1 MESFKLVM
9 PVVSLSVLGLGLLML
24 TSFAKVRDSLFGK
37 LSLLGT
43 VLLGGYPVL
52 FLYSRGGAVSSAA
65 MLSWDSLGLFFYL
78 VCLAASL
85 AAIALIPGYFSF
97 KEVPGRQEAYP
108 LIVFALTGMVVMA
121 SANHFLMFLLGLE
134 MMSLCFYVLAGILRE
149 QEYAVESSLK
159 YFILGVFSSSLLIL
173 GMGFIYGSTGELSY
187 ARIFDAMLTGDFRF
201 GEPMVLLGFV
211 LLLAGLFF
219 KLSLV
224 PFHFW
229 APDVYQGAPTPVTAL
244 LSVGG
249 KAAAL
254 AATMRLFLE
263 VICGSELLSRK
274 WFALFAILGIV
285 TVFTGSLIALTQSRF
300 KRLLAYSSIVHAGFL
315 ALGIAAMA
323 GGGGISPKAVQALGF
338 YAAAYL
344 FMNVSAFVCA
354 QAIEKRSRM
363 DEELSSLSGLGSTSP
378 VFAALLS
385 LNFLSLAGIPLTA
398 GFLGKFYIFSA
409 LVEQG
414 TKPFYW
420 IAALGLLGAVIATFY
435 YLKVLVILYFP
446 SKEQIPAP
454 PPKMSPESW
463 AVLLICSFFTVLFGV
478 FPGAVLALADIVTR

>member
-1 MESFKLVM
+1 MESFKLTM
-9 PVVSLSVLGLGLLML
+9 PVVSLSFLGLSLLML
-24 TSFAKVRDSLFGK
+24 SSFVKMRHSLFGK
-37 LSLLGT
+37 ISLLGT
-43 VLLGGYPVL
+43 VLLGGYPAL
-52 FLYSRGGAVSSAA
+52 YLYSVGGAASSSA
-65 MLSWDSLGLFFYL
+65 MLSWDSLSLFFYL
-78 VCLAASL
+78 ACLAATL
-85 AAIALIPGYFSF
+85 CTMALMPGYLSF
-97 KEVPGRQEAYP
+97 KEATGRQEIYV
-108 LIVFALTGMVVMA
+108 LLVFALTGMIIMA

-134 MMSLCFYVLAGILRE
+134 MMSLCFYVLSGILRE

-173 GMGFIYGSTGELSY
+173 GIGFIYGSTGTLSY
-187 ARIFDAMLTGDFRF
+187 ASIYDVMVTGTFHF
-201 GEPMVLLGFV
+201 GEPLILLGFV

-219 KLSLV
+219 KLSLI

-263 VICGSELLSRK
+263 VICGSELLSEK
-274 WFALFAILGIV
+274 WFALFSILGIG
-285 TVFTGSLIALTQSRF
+285 TVLVGSLIALTQTRF

-315 ALGIAAMA
+315 ALGLAAMA
-323 GGGGISPKAVQALGF
+323 GTEGVSPKAAQALCF

-344 FMNVSAFVCA
+344 FMNISAFVCA
-354 QAIEKRSRM
+354 QAVEKRSRM
-363 DEELSSLSGLGSTSP
+363 DEELSSLAGLGSSSP
-378 VFAALLS
+378 LFAALLS

-435 YLKVLVILYFP
+435 YLKILVMLYFP

-463 AVLLICSFFTVLFGV
+463 AVLLICSFFTVFFGL
-478 FPGAVLALADIVTR
+478 FPGAALFLAEVVSR

>member
-1 MESFKLVM
+1 MVSLNSVL
-9 PVVSLSVLGLGLLML
+9 PVVSLSALGLSLLML
-24 TSFAKVRDSLFGK
+24 IVFARVKDRLFGTI
-37 LSLLGT
+37 SLLGT
-43 VLLGGYPVL
+43 LICGGFPLLG
-52 FLYSRGGAVSSAA
+52 LYASGGEVSTKA
-65 MLSWDSLGLFFYL
+65 MLSFDSLGLFFYL
-78 VCLAASL
+78 IFLVAGLAS
-85 AAIALIPGYFSF
+85 IALLPEYLQKKGALNRS
-97 KEVPGRQEAYP
+97 ETYP
-108 LIVFALTGMVVMA
+108 LMIFAMTGMVILA

-134 MMSLCFYVLAGILRE
+134 MMSLCFYVLTGILRE
-149 QEYAVESSLK
+149 QEYSVESSLK
-159 YFILGVFSSSLLIL
+159 YFILGVFSSSLLVL
-173 GMGFIYGSTGELSY
+173 GIGFLYGSTGELSY
-187 ARIFDAMLTGDFRF
+187 TGMYDALSTGVLKF
-201 GEPMVLLGFV
+201 GEPVLLLGFV
-211 LLLAGLFF
+211 LVLAGLFF
-219 KLSLV
+219 KLALV

-229 APDVYQGAPTPVTAL
+229 APDVYQGAPTPVTAF

-249 KAAAL
+249 KSAAL

-285 TVFTGSLIALTQSRF
+285 TVCTGSLIALTQSRF

-323 GGGGISPKAVQALGF
+323 GTEGVSPKAVQALGF

-344 FMNVSAFVCA
+344 FMNVSAFACA
-354 QAIEKRSRM
+354 QGIEKKSLM
-363 DEELSSLSGLGSTSP
+363 DENLSSLSGLGSSSP
-378 VFAALLS
+378 LFAALLS
-385 LNFLSLAGIPLTA
+385 VNILSLAGIPLTA

-463 AVLLICSFFTVLFGV
+463 SVLLICSFFTVLFGV